1 MFLALDGEH
10 IAYSGADL
18 EAIAQ
23 QLADQ
28 WIKAKQRWINLQ
40 QLDLVWRTMNEH
52 MPWVDTDQQVALE
65 RWALVESNIK
75 AGHTDL
81 L

>member
-18 EAIAQ
+18 EAITQ

-28 WIKAKQRWINLQ
+28 WIKAKQRWNSGLS
-40 QLDLVWRTMNEH
+40 
-52 MPWVDTDQQVALE
+52 
-65 RWALVESNIK
+65 SNPISK
-75 AGHTDL
+75 PVTPIFC
-81 L
+81 

>member
-10 IAYSGADL
+10 IGYSGADL

-28 WIKAKQRWINLQ
+28 WIKAKQRWNGGLSSNPYQ
-40 QLDLVWRTMNEH
+40 SRSNRGAEGWRG
-52 MPWVDTDQQVALE
+52 L
-65 RWALVESNIK
+65 
-75 AGHTDL
+75 
-81 L
+81 